1 MSTSDSAF
9 LALMSQSSGQYGQPM
24 VMKLQDFYDP
34 FAEEEPIGFNTPQ
47 HHPHQLH
54 AVPGSPG
61 GSSSNV
67 VVKME
72 DLTTGL
78 TMESF
83 GNVAG
88 STAPAN
94 SYDMY
99 NNHGAFVHS
108 YAGYNDEGEEEEGEL
123 EGELEDEEEGIVSGV
138 QDGEEDEE
146 GEEERD
152 TTKDS
157 DYTPAAHG
165 RVSGRSS
172 ATTNAA
178 GNGGALR
185 RKSARKVRKTI
196 KYEDVGSEGGSD
208 NGYGYGYSYGVSG
221 ESPIV
226 LNLAQQPLISA
237 ADVPCNNKKALDQSW
252 PRELLDMPI
261 PDLNRYIKHNR
272 LSEAQVKA
280 LKEARRRKKNRL
292 YAQRSR
298 TKKQTQGEQLES
310 AEQAARDLQAE
321 LRRMHDIVARRDKE
335 IAALRSVLKA
345 HNIKA

>member
-1 MSTSDSAF
+1 MSSSDSAF
-9 LALMSQSSGQYGQPM
+9 LALISQSSGQYGQPM

-34 FAEEEPIGFNTPQ
+34 FAEVDTMGFNTP
-47 HHPHQLH
+47 HPHQLH

-61 GSSSNV
+61 GSNV

-78 TMESF
+78 MEPF
-83 GNVAG
+83 GSDNPT
-88 STAPAN
+88 TATTAADDTATGNP
-94 SYDMY
+94 YDMY
-99 NNHGAFVHS
+99 NNHGAFVHH
-108 YAGYNDEGEEEEGEL
+108 YAGYDDNEGEEGEEDEL
-123 EGELEDEEEGIVSGV
+123 EEDEEEGIVSGV
-138 QDGEEDEE
+138 QEGEEDEE

-165 RVSGRSS
+165 RASGRSS
-172 ATTNAA
+172 ATTTA
-178 GNGGALR
+178 NGGALR

-208 NGYGYGYSYGVSG
+208 YGYGYGVSG

-237 ADVPCNNKKALDQSW
+237 SDVPCNNKKALDQSW

-272 LSEAQVKA
+272 LSDAHVKA

-310 AEQAARDLQAE
+310 AEQAARELQAE
-321 LRRMHDIVARRDKE
+321 LRRMQDIVARRDKE
-335 IAALRSVLKA
+335 IASLRSVLKA